1 MKNFIYIDIAYILLN
16 IILIS
21 LFYKIFKKLIIIR
34 YRNKLFDLR
43 TELFLYVR
51 DSENLNFNGN
61 YYIQIRYMLN
71 GFIRYAERINLKLI
85 LLNAEYDRTHKIID
99 SKDEQDIQNLT
110 KELNQN
116 DKLFFSKLLEKV
128 VMQNLLLLI
137 CINPILSLKLFL
149 IYIYKSKSY
158 RMEKMKKIKDEKLKA
173 EKILIEKTDKYIVP
187 SMINIGKNKELYA
200 Y

>member
-99 SKDEQDIQNLT
+99 SKDKQDIQNLT

-116 DKLFFSKLLEKV
+116 DKLFFRKLLEKV

-187 SMINIGKNKELYA
+187 SMINIGKNKESYA